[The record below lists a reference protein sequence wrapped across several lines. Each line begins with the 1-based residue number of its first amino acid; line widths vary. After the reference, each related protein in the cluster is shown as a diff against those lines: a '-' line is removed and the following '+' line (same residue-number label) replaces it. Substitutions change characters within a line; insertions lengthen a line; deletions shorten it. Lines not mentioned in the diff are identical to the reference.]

1 MIIITSV
8 IICIFIVSVIWIWHN
23 LGNIER
29 PKKIAF
35 ILIGILI
42 IYVFTLILYNIASTN
57 ISYPNE
63 EMQKTVSDTLIL
75 VFTSLNVLI
84 FLPFIANVFDKILE
98 EEIEKKQA
106 QKRILI
112 LAIIFIICIVVENGY
127 IKSTQEGIINRIISI
142 NDEVQNAEK

>member
-1 MIIITSV
+1 MDMAQ
-8 IICIFIVSVIWIWHN
+8 F
-23 LGNIER
+23 R
-29 PKKIAF
+29 KYRKAKKIAF